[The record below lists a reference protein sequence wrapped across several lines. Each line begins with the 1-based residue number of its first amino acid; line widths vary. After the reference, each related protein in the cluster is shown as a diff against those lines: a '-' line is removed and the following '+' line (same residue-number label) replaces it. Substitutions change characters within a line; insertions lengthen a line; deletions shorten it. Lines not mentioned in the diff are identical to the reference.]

1 MLDNRTTIE
10 MCYDYMKKHNTT
22 WNYGEFQKKDYI
34 EHPRTTVFSQAQECR
49 PFSLGKLYE
58 YLAPP
63 YFQAPAF
70 ENGTMIDLSIQFLE
84 LIEIQRTLGTENDKP
99 KLIAEFWAGGPST
112 TATPGH
118 WQSISLNIIRRR
130 CYDND
135 DALKLLF
142 AVSAATYDAGIAAW
156 QNKRLYNSVRPV
168 IYIPTQFMNRTFSN
182 QYVGMY
188 CSFQDIE
195 GWQWTPY
202 QEDHVMTPEFQE
214 YISGHSTFSRAAS
227 YVLEK
232 FTGSPN
238 VPGNLSATIKAG
250 QSLFQPRCNQ
260 SSSCYKK
267 CRSNTLQDSENNYI
281 PKVDVTLGPWK
292 TYRDIAD
299 EASMSRIYGGIHVRS
314 GDIQGRLVG
323 QKVGET
329 VWLKV
334 SALFNDTMPPSG
346 NNGKR
351 LDFQALVYII
361 ALFSYSFYYLYEK
374 NI

>member
-1 MLDNRTTIE
+1 
-10 MCYDYMKKHNTT
+10 MCRNFTQAYNTT
-22 WNYGEFQKKDYI
+22 WNYGEFQKTGYI
-34 EHPRTTVFSQAQECR
+34 DRPRTTVLSQAQQCR
-49 PFSLGKLYE
+49 PFSLGKLYD

-70 ENGTMIDLSIQFLE
+70 ENGTMMDLSTQFLE
-84 LIEIQRTLGTENDKP
+84 LTDVQKGLSVQNDKP

-112 TATPGH
+112 TGTPGH
-118 WQSISLNIIRRR
+118 WQSISLNIIRRL

-142 AVSAATYDAGIAAW
+142 AVSAATYDAGLAAW

-168 IYIPTQFMNRTFSN
+168 TFIPTQYMNANFSN
-182 QYVGMY
+182 QFVGMY
-188 CSFQDIE
+188 CNFQDIE

-227 YVLEK
+227 VVLEM

-238 VPGNLSATIKAG
+238 VPGNLSVTIKAG
-250 QSLFQPRCNQ
+250 QSLFQPKCNR
-260 SSSCYKK
+260 SDTSCYKK
-267 CRSNTLQDSENNYI
+267 CRVNGSLDSENNFI

-299 EASMSRIYGGIHVRS
+299 EASISRIYGGIHIRS
-314 GDIQGRLVG
+314 GDIQGRLIG
-323 QKVGET
+323 QNVGET

-334 SALFNDTMPPSG
+334 SALFNDTTPSSV
-346 NNGKR
+346 NNSER
-351 LDFQALVYII
+351 SDVQLFLFFLALCFHFCY
-361 ALFSYSFYYLYEK
+361 
-374 NI
+374 